1 MGIGDYL
8 KRFLFGEG
16 ALKPQKNPAVIEHWE
31 EIYNDPDSP
40 GYGNPKGDVT
50 FVEFIDYR

>member
-1 MGIGDYL
+1 MGIGDYF
-8 KRFLFGEG
+8 KKFMFGEA

-40 GYGNPKGDVT
+40 GYGNPEGDVT